1 MSKKL
6 LNMHKDL
13 EKKKQADL
21 MERGNK
27 FLDEYKVLCRKYKMD
42 LCAELE
48 ATREGIKPVLR
59 ARPLVE
65 EPKLKPWSE
74 AKRENLEN
82 RSACEH
88 ERVLDKEA
96 SAEEVEKAQCTK
108 CGLIAPNWADKGEV
122 EIDSKTTK
130 ITGKGVTD
138 EYRQR
143 TEHQIAVI
151 AEEEKEQQQEKGETN
166 EDEAIEGSDE
176 EEQPAE

>member
-27 FLDEYKVLCRKYKMD
+27 FLDEYKELCRKYKMD

-48 ATREGIKPVLR
+48 ATREGIKPVIR
-59 ARPLVE
+59 VRPLTE
-65 EPKLKPWSE
+65 ETKLKPWSE
-74 AKRENLEN
+74 AKRDNLEN
-82 RSACEH
+82 HSKCEH
-88 ERVLDKEA
+88 ERVIAKEA
-96 SAEEVEKAQCTK
+96 TKEEVERARCVK
-108 CGLIAPNWADKGEV
+108 CGLISPNWADKGEV
-122 EIDSKTTK
+122 EVDSTTTK

-143 TEHQIAVI
+143 TEAQIKAL
-151 AEEEKEQQQEKGETN
+151 AEEEKERDAEQAADEQTT
-166 EDEAIEGSDE
+166 EDSENE
-176 EEQPAE
+176 EEKAA